1 MSSKETARTVAAGLR
16 EEDFAFTV
24 KAVGA
29 EWDVYRFTLRG
40 KRGTIA
46 FKMEDEQ
53 VTISVFQA
61 GELTRAQSVAAIEAS
76 YATEEKPARTVKG
89 ERTHWVK
96 GYVRNGVKIAGYFRG
111 RK

>member
-1 MSSKETARTVAAGLR
+1 MSSKETARSIASGLR

-24 KAVGA
+24 KAVKS

-76 YATEEKPARTVKG
+76 YVKEG
-89 ERTHWVK
+89 EGRSNWVK

>member
-24 KAVGA
+24 EAVGSK
-29 EWDVYRFTLRG
+29 WDVYRFTLKG

-46 FKMEDEQ
+46 FKMEGEQ

-61 GELTRAQSVAAIEAS
+61 GELTKDQTVAAVRAS
-76 YATEEKPARTVKG
+76 YAMEGEKRSN
-89 ERTHWVK
+89 WVK

>member
-16 EEDFAFTV
+16 EEDFAFTI

-29 EWDVYRFTLRG
+29 KWDVYRFTLRG

-61 GELTRAQSVAAIEAS
+61 GELTKGQTAAAIEAS
-76 YATEEKPARTVKG
+76 YAKEG
-89 ERTHWVK
+89 EGRSNWVN

-111 RK
+111 RKATD